1 MYYRQDYAD
10 AGVPMLPV
18 VFGDRVAAHVILGHT
33 VPLVLLA
40 LLPVAWGAGAFYL
53 ACAAAGGAYFLYRSV
68 LLAREPTQ
76 KNAIR
81 NFLASLLQLTL
92 LLVGAIVDGA
102 VAGRLVAY

>member
-1 MYYRQDYAD
+1 
-10 AGVPMLPV
+10 V
-18 VFGDRVAAHVILGHT
+18 
-33 VPLVLLA
+33 
-40 LLPVAWGAGAFYL
+40 
-53 ACAAAGGAYFLYRSV
+53 AGGAYFLYRSV
-68 LLAREPTQ
+68 LLVREPTQ

>member
-1 MYYRQDYAD
+1 M
-10 AGVPMLPV
+10 
-18 VFGDRVAAHVILGHT
+18 ILGHT

-40 LLPVAWGAGAFYL
+40 LLPVVWGAGMLYL
-53 ACAAAGGAYFLYRSV
+53 ACAVAGGAYFLYRSA
-68 LLAREPTQ
+68 LLVREPTQ

-102 VAGRLVAY
+102 VAGHLVTY